1 MLCLP
6 FAERLT
12 VKSTGDSYGKGVPVF
27 QNITVH
33 ERNRGD
39 NFLGSDKGI
48 RLHPF
53 VRKDLRP
60 APGGMAD
67 KVGAGLR

>member
-1 MLCLP
+1 M
-6 FAERLT
+6 
-12 VKSTGDSYGKGVPVF
+12 VKVSQCSRILRYMKETG
-27 QNITVH
+27 
-33 ERNRGD
+33 GD

-53 VRKDLRP
+53 VQQDLRP

-67 KVGAGLR
+67 KRGAGLR